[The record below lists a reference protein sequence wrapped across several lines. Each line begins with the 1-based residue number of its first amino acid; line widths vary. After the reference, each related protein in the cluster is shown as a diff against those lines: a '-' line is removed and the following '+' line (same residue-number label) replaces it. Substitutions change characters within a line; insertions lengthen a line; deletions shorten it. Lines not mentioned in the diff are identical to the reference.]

1 MKEAILADTGAATV
15 TIKFF
20 AVANFVSAFTAF
32 DGSIDE
38 LKHQTFRFS
47 ELERLSAIKKIYYAT
62 DTCRLAWFR

>member
-1 MKEAILADTGAATV
+1 VVKEAILTDTGAATV

-38 LKHQTFRFS
+38 LKHETFPS
-47 ELERLSAIKKIYYAT
+47 SAEAPHV
-62 DTCRLAWFR
+62 D